1 MLWLGSI
8 IIGIAVI
15 AFVALVALTF
25 AVYHKGD

>member
-15 AFVALVALTF
+15 ALAAVVALAF
-25 AVYHKGD
+25 AVYHKGE